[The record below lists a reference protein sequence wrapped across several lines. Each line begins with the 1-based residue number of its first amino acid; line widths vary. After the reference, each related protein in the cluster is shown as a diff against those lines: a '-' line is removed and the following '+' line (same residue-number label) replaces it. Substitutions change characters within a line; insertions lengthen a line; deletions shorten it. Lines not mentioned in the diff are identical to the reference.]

1 MAGKGGAR
9 PGAGR
14 PTVAKELATAD
25 LARKSLIDKFG
36 GLNEALIALL
46 EMGEPVLT
54 RFVFEHAFG
63 KPTEKIEHSGE
74 IEHGGVNLSDPQF
87 AILIKKINEAP
98 NPG

>member
-1 MAGKGGAR
+1 MGKRGGAR
-9 PGAGR
+9 IGAGR
-14 PTVAKELATAD
+14 PTIAAELKTAD
-25 LARKSLIDKFG
+25 LARNCLIEKFG

-46 EMGEPVLT
+46 EMNEPALT
-54 RFVFEHAFG
+54 KFVFEHAFG

-74 IEHGGVNLSDPQF
+74 IEHGGVALSDPQF